1 MATQPCPCGWL
12 GDPSGKCRCTAEQ
25 VQRYR
30 ARVSGPLLD
39 RIDLHVEVP
48 RLSFDEM
55 NGPKGECSAV
65 VHERVAAAREIQLQR
80 TGTLNT
86 RLTHQQIDEVCTLN
100 TSDRFLLQQ
109 AMDKLRLSARTY
121 HRILKLARTIAD
133 MDGTA
138 NIAARHLTEA
148 IGYRCLDRQPQ

>member
-1 MATQPCPCGWL
+1 
-12 GDPSGKCRCTAEQ
+12 
-25 VQRYR
+25 
-30 ARVSGPLLD
+30 VSGPLLD

-48 RLSFDEM
+48 RLSFEEM
-55 NGPKGECSAV
+55 NGPKGECSHV
-65 VHERVAAAREIQLQR
+65 VRERVIAAREIQLQR

-148 IGYRCLDRQPQ
+148 IGYRSLDRQPQ

>member
-1 MATQPCPCGWL
+1 
-12 GDPSGKCRCTAEQ
+12 

-55 NGPKGECSAV
+55 NGPKGECSDIV
-65 VHERVAAAREIQLQR
+65 RERVVAAREIQLR
-80 TGTLNT
+80 RNNTLNS
-86 RLTHQQIDEVCTLN
+86 RLTHQQIDEVCALN
-100 TSDRFLLQQ
+100 QSDRLLLQQ

-133 MDGTA
+133 MDASA

-148 IGYRCLDRQPQ
+148 IGYRGLDRLP